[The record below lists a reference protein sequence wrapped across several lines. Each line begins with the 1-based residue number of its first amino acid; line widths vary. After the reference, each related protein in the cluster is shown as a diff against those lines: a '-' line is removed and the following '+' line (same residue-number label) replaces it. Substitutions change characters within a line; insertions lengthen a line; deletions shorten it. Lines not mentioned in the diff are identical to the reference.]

1 MGLADR
7 MGHKPTELSG
17 GEQQRVA
24 VARALVNAPRLLLA
38 DEPTGNLDSHTGNEI
53 MDLIQRAHAE
63 GHLTVLMVT
72 HDPGIAAHAQEVIR
86 MRDGQI
92 QRDEE

>member
-1 MGLADR
+1 
-7 MGHKPTELSG
+7 
-17 GEQQRVA
+17 
-24 VARALVNAPRLLLA
+24 
-38 DEPTGNLDSHTGNEI
+38 
-53 MDLIQRAHAE
+53 MDLIRRAHTE

-92 QRDEE
+92 QGD